1 MPERPGDLLHSM
13 LEASAV
19 VAPGCYDCLS
29 AAVQE
34 RAGFTALFLS
44 GAGVAAS
51 AAGLPDLGLLS
62 FEELART
69 ARNVV
74 NRAHVPVI
82 VDGDTGF
89 GNELSVVRTVEELG
103 RLGVAAVM
111 IEDQTSPKRCGHL
124 EGKDVIDA
132 GDFVRKI
139 QAAHEAGAASGIRV
153 IARTDALAVNGLD
166 DAVERAAAAR
176 EAGADLTFVEAMRSM
191 SELREV
197 AERVPGPKMYALSG
211 GQSPSPSFRELEELG
226 YRLLVIPGAALV
238 PAIQGMRAV
247 AEAMLADGSNE
258 AVERHGMTPRDIFK
272 TVGLDH
278 WLKLA
283 AHFSGDKEATT

>member
-1 MPERPGDLLHSM
+1 M
-13 LEASAV
+13 LEVESV

-34 RAGFTALFLS
+34 RAGFGALFLS

-62 FEELART
+62 FEELAHT

-74 NRAHVPVI
+74 NRARVPLI

-89 GNELSVVRTVEELG
+89 GNELSVYRTVEELG
-103 RLGVAAVM
+103 QLGVAAVM

-124 EGKDVIDA
+124 EGKDVIATHDYA
-132 GDFVRKI
+132 RKI
-139 QAAHEAGAASGIRV
+139 AAAHEAAAGSGIRV

-166 DAVERAAAAR
+166 DAIERAIAAR
-176 EAGADLTFVEAMRSM
+176 EAGADITFVEAMRSM
-191 SELREV
+191 DELAVV
-197 AERVPGPKMYALSG
+197 AERVPGFKMYALSG
-211 GQSPSPSFRELEELG
+211 GHSPSPSFTELAALG

-238 PAIQGMRAV
+238 PAIQSMRAT
-247 AEAMLADGSNE
+247 AEAMFASGTNE
-258 AVERHGMTPRDIFK
+258 AVESHGMIPRDIFE
-272 TVGLDH
+272 TVGLDQ
-278 WLKLA
+278 WLELA
-283 AHFSGDKEATT
+283 AHLGGA

>member
-1 MPERPGDLLHSM
+1 
-13 LEASAV
+13 
-19 VAPGCYDCLS
+19 
-29 AAVQE
+29 
-34 RAGFTALFLS
+34 
-44 GAGVAAS
+44 
-51 AAGLPDLGLLS
+51 
-62 FEELART
+62 
-69 ARNVV
+69 
-74 NRAHVPVI
+74 VPLI

-111 IEDQTSPKRCGHL
+111 LEDQTSPKRCGYL
-124 EGKDVIDA
+124 EGKDVIETGA
-132 GDFVRKI
+132 YVRKI

-166 DAVERAAAAR
+166 DAIERATAAH
-176 EAGADLTFVEAMRSM
+176 EAGADLTFVEAMRSVDD
-191 SELREV
+191 LREV

-211 GQSPSPSFRELEELG
+211 GHSPSPSFAELEDLG

-247 AEAMLADGSNE
+247 AETMLAQGSNE
-258 AVERHGMTPRDIFK
+258 AVERHGMVPRDIFR

-278 WLKLA
+278 WLELA
-283 AHFSGDKEATT
+283 AHFSDEEATI

>member
-1 MPERPGDLLHSM
+1 MGDRPGDRLHAM
-13 LEASAV
+13 LDAAAV

-34 RAGFTALFLS
+34 RAGFTALFVS

-69 ARNVV
+69 ARNIV
-74 NRAHVPVI
+74 NRARVPVI

-103 RLGVAAVM
+103 ALGVAAVM

-124 EGKDVIDA
+124 EGKDVIEADA
-132 GDFVRKI
+132 YLRKI
-139 QAAHEAGAASGIRV
+139 QAAHEAGATSGIRV
-153 IARTDALAVNGLD
+153 IARTDALAVHGLD
-166 DAVERAAAAR
+166 DAIERATAAHQ
-176 EAGADLTFVEAMRSM
+176 AGADLTFVEAMGSM
-191 SELREV
+191 DELREV
-197 AERVPGPKMYALSG
+197 AQRVPGPKMYALSG
-211 GQSPSPSFRELEELG
+211 GRSPSPSFRELEQLG
-226 YRLLVIPGAALV
+226 YRLLVIPGAGLV

-247 AEAMLADGSNE
+247 AETMLADGSNE

-278 WLKLA
+278 WLELA
-283 AHFSGDKEATT
+283 AHFSDEEATR